1 MKRIEIEDKLHD
13 LKEELVNV
21 NIELSKNQFDKRSI
35 KNNIRY
41 YEDMLLNQIEMDFDD
56 CE

>member
-41 YEDMLLNQIEMDFDD
+41 YEDLLLNQLEMDFDD

>member
-1 MKRIEIEDKLHD
+1 MKRIEIEDKIHD

-41 YEDMLLNQIEMDFDD
+41 YEDMLLNQLEMDFDD

>member
-21 NIELSKNQFDKRSI
+21 NIELSKNQFDERSL

-41 YEDMLLNQIEMDFDD
+41 YEDMLLNQLEIDFDD

>member
-1 MKRIEIEDKLHD
+1 MKKIEIEDKLHD

-35 KNNIRY
+35 KNNIKY
-41 YEDMLLNQIEMDFDD
+41 YEDMLLNQLEMDFDD

>member
-21 NIELSKNQFDKRSI
+21 NIELSKNQFSKRSL

-41 YEDMLLNQIEMDFDD
+41 YEDMLLNQLEMDFDD

>member
-21 NIELSKNQFDKRSI
+21 NIELSKNQFDKRSL

-41 YEDMLLNQIEMDFDD
+41 YEDMLLNQIEMNFDD

>member
-21 NIELSKNQFDKRSI
+21 NIELSKNQFDKRSL

-41 YEDMLLNQIEMDFDD
+41 YEDMLLNQLEIDFDD

>member
-21 NIELSKNQFDKRSI
+21 NIELSKNQFDKRSL

-41 YEDMLLNQIEMDFDD
+41 YEDMLLNQLEMNFDD

>member
-41 YEDMLLNQIEMDFDD
+41 YEDMLMNQLEMDFDD

>member
-1 MKRIEIEDKLHD
+1 MKKIEIEDKLHD

-41 YEDMLLNQIEMDFDD
+41 YEDMLLNQLEMDFDD

>member
-21 NIELSKNQFDKRSI
+21 NIELSKNQFSKRSL
-35 KNNIRY
+35 KNSIRY
-41 YEDMLLNQIEMDFDD
+41 YEDMLLNQLEMDFDD